1 MQKLNDA
8 SPTGRLHMLKFRVL
22 ASETVFYEFVVEA
35 DSLEAAQAKID
46 IGDYDTGPAYDG
58 DNFEIDSIEQ
68 ETQNV
73 S

>member
-1 MQKLNDA
+1 
-8 SPTGRLHMLKFRVL
+8 MLKFQVS

-35 DSLEAAQAKID
+35 DSLEAAQARID

-68 ETQNV
+68 ETENV

>member
-1 MQKLNDA
+1 
-8 SPTGRLHMLKFRVL
+8 MLKFRVL

-35 DSLEAAQAKID
+35 DSIEAVQARID

-68 ETQNV
+68 ETENV

>member
-1 MQKLNDA
+1 M
-8 SPTGRLHMLKFRVL
+8 SKFRVL

-35 DSLEAAQAKID
+35 DSIETAQAQID
-46 IGDYDTGPAYDG
+46 TGDYDTGPAYDG

-68 ETQNV
+68 ETEHV

>member
-1 MQKLNDA
+1 MA
-8 SPTGRLHMLKFRVL
+8 KFRVL
-22 ASETVFYEFVVEA
+22 ANETVYYEFVVEA
-35 DSLEAAQAKID
+35 ETEAEVHRRID

-68 ETQNV
+68 ETEHV

>member
-1 MQKLNDA
+1 M
-8 SPTGRLHMLKFRVL
+8 SKFRVL

-35 DSLEAAQAKID
+35 DSLEAAQARID

-68 ETQNV
+68 ETEHV